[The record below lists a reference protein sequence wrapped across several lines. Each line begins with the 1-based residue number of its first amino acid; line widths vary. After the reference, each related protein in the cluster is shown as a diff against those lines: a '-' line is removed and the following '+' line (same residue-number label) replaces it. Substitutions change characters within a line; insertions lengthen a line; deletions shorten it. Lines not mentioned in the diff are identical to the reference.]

1 MRALIAFPLLFLVAI
16 LQSAFISRIPVLSG
30 HADLM
35 LVILAAWAAQPRVI
49 HAWEWTLLGALLI
62 AFLSA
67 FPWPLI
73 FLTYLTTTSVA
84 LALRKAIRSHLLTL
98 LIALFLGTILSGITG
113 WVYLFLI
120 QSALPFST
128 VLGEVTSP
136 SLLLNLVLALV
147 AIPPINRLAGWVYP
161 GEKENE

>member
-16 LQSAFISRIPVLSG
+16 LQSALVSRLPLLSG

-35 LVILAAWAAQPRVI
+35 LVILASWAAQPRVT
-49 HAWEWTLLGALLI
+49 HAWEWAFLGALLI

-73 FLTYLTTTSVA
+73 FLTYLATTSIA
-84 LALRKAIRSHLLTL
+84 LALRKVIRSPLLTL
-98 LIALFLGTILSGITG
+98 ILALFLGTILSGITG
-113 WVYLFLI
+113 WAYLFLI

-128 VLGEVTSP
+128 IFSEVTSP

-147 AIPPINRLAGWVYP
+147 AIPLINRLASWVYP
-161 GEKENE
+161 GEEENE